1 MLLERAQGRGKA
13 LPRGG
18 DVVTRTARADMEF
31 APTWQHTRLFPPH
44 TPGGVKTPPYEM
56 T

>member
-1 MLLERAQGRGKA
+1 MLLERVQGRGKA
-13 LPRGG
+13 LPRGF
-18 DVVTRTARADMEF
+18 VVTRTAQADMES
-31 APTWQHTRLFPPH
+31 APTWQHTRLFLPH

>member
-1 MLLERAQGRGKA
+1 MLLERAQVRGKT
-13 LPRGG
+13 LPRGF
-18 DVVTRTARADMEF
+18 VVTRTARADMES
-31 APTWQHTRLFPPH
+31 AHTWQHTRLFPSH

>member
-13 LPRGG
+13 LLRGF
-18 DVVTRTARADMEF
+18 VVTRTARADMES

-44 TPGGVKTPPYEM
+44 TLGGVKTPPYEM